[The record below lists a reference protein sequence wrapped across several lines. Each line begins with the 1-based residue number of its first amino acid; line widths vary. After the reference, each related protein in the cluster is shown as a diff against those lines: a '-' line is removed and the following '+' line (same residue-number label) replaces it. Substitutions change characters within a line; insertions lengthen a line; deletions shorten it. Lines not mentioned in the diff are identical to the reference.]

1 MQKFRFYLR
10 FSFVRVPSFRYF
22 RGSYG
27 GVRISLSVAVTDGFM
42 PRKVLDVRK
51 ECVRLSCQ
59 RQTKSPSGLSVGGLF
74 AYRHAPERLTSKT
87 PWNKSSA
94 LLLDTHYKSEIFKSV
109 ILPVLYHIRH
119 FNVFV
124 VKRKTLTF
132 VKVYRLW
139 GIVDNNHFVVI
150 QLNFF
155 YKVIY

>member
-1 MQKFRFYLR
+1 
-10 FSFVRVPSFRYF
+10 
-22 RGSYG
+22 
-27 GVRISLSVAVTDGFM
+27 M

-74 AYRHAPERLTSKT
+74 AYRHAPQRLGSRT

-109 ILPVLYHIRH
+109 ILSVLYYIRH

-132 VKVYRLW
+132 VKVEIRETTFQYL
-139 GIVDNNHFVVI
+139 ILFVFIAEIFDCNVHYKTLAFI
-150 QLNFF
+150 RYENLGFNPRFSESEAISRFF
-155 YKVIY
+155 GQKRYH